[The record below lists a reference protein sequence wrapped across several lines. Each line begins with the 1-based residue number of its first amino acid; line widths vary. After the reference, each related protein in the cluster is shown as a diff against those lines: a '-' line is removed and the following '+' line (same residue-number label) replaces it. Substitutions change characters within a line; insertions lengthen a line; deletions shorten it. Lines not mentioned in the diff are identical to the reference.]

1 MIINEKHD
9 DFVDKSSINVSYIGR
24 SNTGSTDQERSNSWN
39 RHDHKSKIDLDSFLL
54 EKIPEN
60 NNVGVFHRRMNSSNF
75 RSNSKGD
82 KAAYFSKA
90 WTPERK
96 NSDNKIITIKYPNE
110 VDMDE
115 TLLKQQENENNEI
128 LMQIR
133 ELSK

>member
-1 MIINEKHD
+1 MSVILEEVILGLQTRRDQILGTDTIIK
-9 DFVDKSSINVSYIGR
+9 VKLISIHFYLRKFLKTTMWVY
-24 SNTGSTDQERSNSWN
+24 STEEWIPQTLEVTA
-39 RHDHKSKIDLDSFLL
+39 KVIKLL
-54 EKIPEN
+54 I
-60 NNVGVFHRRMNSSNF
+60 
-75 RSNSKGD
+75 
-82 KAAYFSKA
+82 FSKA